1 MPTPFPSTPG
11 LSPLPATC
19 CTQLPPRPT
28 PPHTEGT
35 PPPPYGGAANPVP
48 TAYAPQLCCGYK
60 STCAY
65 ASIHRRYACLCARPA
80 AALRARRTTHVC
92 AARAQPRPHPAR
104 TRLWKCPHTAHPAL
118 LLTHP
123 RTRTHTP
130 PQALPAHA
138 PPAHAAPPAR
148 HRDAHTTRTHTRSPP
163 RPGSPA
169 PPHGRSA
176 PRPFPCPPTHA
187 PLRTSPHPTRCFAPD
202 ATHRHTSHAHREHR
216 RSPHPHLPRRRS
228 PPWAHS
234 GRAEPLRHRVSPR
247 GRGPCG
253 RLTMAEARRRG
264 RLSWRRGVPRT
275 APGARAARAHRRRCL
290 RRSRGGAAAE
300 PTWPAPPLRGG
311 ASRRTASTPP
321 LPSLAAPPSRLR
333 WRPQGTARWR
343 PWVGLS
349 FRSGSSAGLGLRLQC
364 FSVPSRAKGA
374 TGGVP
379 SVGCSS
385 SLRLGSAALLS
396 GSQAL

>member
-123 RTRTHTP
+123 RTRTRTHHKRSQRTHRPPATGTRTPHAHTHAARHALAAPHRPTATPHPVRFRAPQHTHLYAPPPTP
-130 PQALPAHA
+130 PATSRPTLRTATPLTRIGNTAA
-138 PPAHAAPPAR
+138 PRTPTCRAAAPRPGPIAAGPSPWGTACRPGAEGLAAGSPWQRRGGEAGCPGDAESRGRRQVQGLRARTAAAASAGAGAGPPPNPRDRHRPCAVGPRAAPP
-148 HRDAHTTRTHTRSPP
+148 PP
-163 RPGSPA
+163 
-169 PPHGRSA
+169 PP
-176 PRPFPCPPTHA
+176 F
-187 PLRTSPHPTRCFAPD
+187 
-202 ATHRHTSHAHREHR
+202 
-216 RSPHPHLPRRRS
+216 
-228 PPWAHS
+228 
-234 GRAEPLRHRVSPR
+234 
-247 GRGPCG
+247 
-253 RLTMAEARRRG
+253 
-264 RLSWRRGVPRT
+264 
-275 APGARAARAHRRRCL
+275 
-290 RRSRGGAAAE
+290 
-300 PTWPAPPLRGG
+300 
-311 ASRRTASTPP
+311 
-321 LPSLAAPPSRLR
+321 PSLAAPPSRLR

-349 FRSGSSAGLGLRLQC
+349 FRSGSSAGLGPRTGSPAPVLLRA
-364 FSVPSRAKGA
+364 FPS
-374 TGGVP
+374 
-379 SVGCSS
+379 
-385 SLRLGSAALLS
+385 
-396 GSQAL
+396 

>member
-123 RTRTHTP
+123 RTRTTTSAPSARTASPRRTARP
-130 PQALPAHA
+130 PQGRAH
-138 PPAHAAPPAR
+138 H
-148 HRDAHTTRTHTRSPP
+148 THTHTQ
-163 RPGSPA
+163 PA
-169 PPHGRSA
+169 
-176 PRPFPCPPTHA
+176 T
-187 PLRTSPHPTRCFAPD
+187 
-202 ATHRHTSHAHREHR
+202 
-216 RSPHPHLPRRRS
+216 
-228 PPWAHS
+228 PWQ
-234 GRAEPLRHRVSPR
+234 
-247 GRGPCG
+247 
-253 RLTMAEARRRG
+253 
-264 RLSWRRGVPRT
+264 PRT
-275 APGARAARAHRRRCL
+275 APRPLRTPSVSVPPNTRTSTHLPPPHPLLRARRY
-290 RRSRGGAAAE
+290 
-300 PTWPAPPLRGG
+300 APPHL
-311 ASRRTASTPP
+311 
-321 LPSLAAPPSRLR
+321 
-333 WRPQGTARWR
+333 
-343 PWVGLS
+343 
-349 FRSGSSAGLGLRLQC
+349 
-364 FSVPSRAKGA
+364 SRA
-374 TGGVP
+374 
-379 SVGCSS
+379 
-385 SLRLGSAALLS
+385 
-396 GSQAL
+396 